1 MKELDEVLSSARLI
15 QLKTVLDE
23 MVFQNR
29 ITEAEEEEILN
40 KAGLKKVGK
49 VWIDELGSEYSN
61 L

>member
-1 MKELDEVLSSARLI
+1 MKQLDEVLSSARII

-29 ITEAEEEEILN
+29 LTDAERDEILN
-40 KAGLKKVGK
+40 KAGLKKVDG
-49 VWIDELGSEYSN
+49 VWMDEMDAEYPN

>member
-23 MVFQNR
+23 MIYQNR
-29 ITEAEEEEILN
+29 LSETERDEILN
-40 KAGLKKVGK
+40 KAGLKKVDG
-49 VWIDELGSEYSN
+49 VWLDELGGEYSN

>member
-1 MKELDEVLSSARLI
+1 MKQLDEVLSSARII

-29 ITEAEEEEILN
+29 LTDTERNEILN
-40 KAGLKKVGK
+40 KAGLKKVDG
-49 VWIDELGSEYSN
+49 VWVDEMDGEYPN

>member
-29 ITEAEEEEILN
+29 ITEVEEEEILS